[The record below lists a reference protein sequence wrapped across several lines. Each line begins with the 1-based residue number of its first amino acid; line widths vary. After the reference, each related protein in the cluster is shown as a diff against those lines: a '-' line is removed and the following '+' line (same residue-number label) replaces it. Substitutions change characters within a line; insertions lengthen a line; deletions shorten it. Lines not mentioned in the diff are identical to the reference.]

1 MQVKRVN
8 LETVCGITSRI
19 PAGTLPEFAFAG
31 KSNVGKSSLING
43 LMNRKSYA
51 RTSQQPGKTQ
61 TVNYYR
67 INDDC
72 FFVDLPGYGYAKV
85 SKEMQQAWK
94 GLMDR
99 YFRHSGQLRNVFLL
113 IDIRRDISDNDRM
126 MAEWIRANGFPLSV
140 IATKLDK
147 IKRSQVSKQLAGIRR
162 GLSLSEEEKV
172 FPYSAITKQGR
183 DEILDYLDELLRAE
197 EDDVR

>member
-1 MQVKRVN
+1 M
-8 LETVCGITSRI
+8 
-19 PAGTLPEFAFAG
+19 
-31 KSNVGKSSLING
+31 
-43 LMNRKSYA
+43 
-51 RTSQQPGKTQ
+51 
-61 TVNYYR
+61 
-67 INDDC
+67 
-72 FFVDLPGYGYAKV
+72 
-85 SKEMQQAWK
+85 
-94 GLMDR
+94 
-99 YFRHSGQLRNVFLL
+99 LRNVFLL

-162 GLSLSEEEKV
+162 GLSLSEEEKI